1 MPLPDCLATTGGKL
15 MQTIFDVTRDA
26 LGWMASGPRA
36 LTKALTNSSEDSGI
50 VSRFLA
56 HIRVA
61 ASSDPVFSLLAHK
74 LSAWDYDSNAT
85 WADGTPGNSRERREK
100 IYECLAVEPE
110 LVALLE
116 EKFPPNLNFDAPVII
131 AREHTPWYDS
141 ARQARQSFY
150 RDAYAKY
157 LRTHK
162 NWTEDQI
169 TSLEES
175 TRLVME
181 RLTDPESKEVFPVR
195 GLVVGYVQSGKTA
208 NFTGVVARAADAGYR
223 LIVVLAGTL
232 NILRDQ
238 TQRRIDRELIGRPF
252 ITAEDDPDYAVD
264 LKNFIDHGRLPSE
277 RGHFDWDRLTGCGH
291 DYKRLKYGIQ
301 ALRFHKR
308 DATKPFTHPDNLHY
322 ESARLLVVKK
332 NPAVL
337 SKFAADLA
345 AARKNQS
352 LAEIPTLVIDDESD
366 QASVNTK
373 KPTVEEIQERTATN
387 SAIVSLLKQLP
398 RAQYVGYTATPFAN
412 VFVDPN
418 NEEDLF
424 PRDFIVSLPRPANYM
439 GVADFHDLDRPDKEE
454 RGPNEEAFVRDV
466 TGDDRNEENLQRA
479 IDSYILAGAIK
490 LFRAAK
496 EPGLAKDFRH
506 HTMLVHISHRM
517 DSHHETADQV
527 TALLADGGYL
537 NGKALPRLKVLWA
550 KDFMRVSTNRAEG
563 YPVPLRFDELKPFL
577 GECWARLNAGP
588 KAVLTVNGDSKD
600 NPDFESGPV
609 WKIVVGG
616 AKLSR
621 GYTIEGLTVSYY
633 RRRAGSADSLMQ
645 MGRWFGF
652 RDGYRDLVRLYIGRS
667 EPLSA
672 GKGKKNADD
681 KEKTIDLFEAFEAAC
696 RDEMEFRA
704 ELKRYAKPADGKP
717 ILPIQV
723 PPLVPS
729 HLLRP
734 TSANK
739 MYNTRIEFRN
749 FAKAWKEHTVTP
761 LSEEDILHNLAQLGK
776 LLGGVAME
784 TGVLSVTNADGSFVK
799 QARWKTLTTEAMLV
813 FLEAYRWAGGDR
825 SVLRNEIEFLRTA
838 RNGVDSW
845 LFLYFE
851 GPAHSRIL
859 DVDGVQF
866 RVYNRSR
873 NTDNRFNVF
882 SESSHRPIVQ
892 YLCGVGIAKPGN
904 PATRKLAGRTQGVF
918 VFYPTAE
925 KGLAA
930 SLPITPGFALQ
941 FPDNDNPTPIRF
953 GVIVKEREHDPVA
966 DVNGTGAVEK
976 SGKTKAVA
984 VRNTSAVEKRGKI
997 RASGRQ

>member
-1 MPLPDCLATTGGKL
+1 

-26 LGWMASGPRA
+26 LGWMASGPRSLA
-36 LTKALTNSSEDSGI
+36 MGLSISSDDSGI
-50 VSRFLA
+50 VNSF
-56 HIRVA
+56 IRHVRA
-61 ASSDPVFSLLAHK
+61 ATPADPVFSVLGQK
-74 LSAWDYDSNAT
+74 LSAWDYEDSAAWT
-85 WADGTPGNSRERREK
+85 DGTKGNSRERRAR
-100 IYECLAVEPE
+100 IYERLEAGPE
-110 LVALLE
+110 LAALLDD
-116 EKFPPNLNFDAPVII
+116 KFPPNLNYDAPVII

-141 ARQARQSFY
+141 ARQAHRSFY
-150 RDAYAKY
+150 RDAYANY
-157 LRTHK
+157 LRTRK

-169 TSLEES
+169 MRLEES
-175 TRLVME
+175 TRLVTE
-181 RLTDPESKEVFPVR
+181 RLSDPESPAIFPVR

-252 ITAEDDPDYAVD
+252 ITAEEDSAYAVD
-264 LKNFIDHGRLPSE
+264 LENFIDHGRLPSE
-277 RGHFDWDRLTGCGH
+277 RGFFDWHRLTGCGD

-345 AARKNQS
+345 AAQKNQN
-352 LAEIPTLVIDDESD
+352 LADIPTLVIDDESD

-373 KPTVEEIQERTATN
+373 KPTADEIQERTATN

-439 GVADFHDLDRPDKEE
+439 GVADFHDLDRPDKEK
-454 RGPNEEAFVRDV
+454 RGPNEDAFVRDV
-466 TGDDRNEENLQRA
+466 RGEDGNAKNLPRA
-479 IDSYILAGAIK
+479 IDSYILAGALK

-496 EPGLAKDFRH
+496 DPRLAKEFRH

-517 DSHHETADQV
+517 DSHHETATEVSQ
-527 TALLADGGYL
+527 LLADGGYL
-537 NGKALPRLKVLWA
+537 EGTALPRLKALWEA
-550 KDFMRVSTNRAEG
+550 DFQRVSATRAEG
-563 YPVPLRFDELKPFL
+563 YPVPVRFSELKPFL

-588 KAVLTVNGDSKD
+588 KAVMTVNGDSTD

-633 RRRAGSADSLMQ
+633 RRRAGSTDSLMQ

-667 EPLSA
+667 EPLSTS
-672 GKGKKNADD
+672 KGKKKEDGE
-681 KEKTIDLFEAFEAAC
+681 EKTLDLFEAFEAAC
-696 RDEMEFRA
+696 RDEMEFRE
-704 ELKRYAKPADGKP
+704 ELRRYAQPTDGKP

-734 TSANK
+734 TASNK

-749 FAKAWKEHTVTP
+749 FAKAWKEHTVAP
-761 LSEEDILHNLAQLGK
+761 VGEADILHNQAQLGQ
-776 LLGGVAME
+776 LLGKIPFE
-784 TGVLSVTNADGSFVK
+784 TGTLSVKNANGSFQK
-799 QARWKTLTTEAMLV
+799 QARWKSLTTEAMLT
-813 FLEAYRWAGGDR
+813 FLDAYRWAGGDC
-825 SVLRNEIEFLRTA
+825 SVMQREIEFLRSE
-838 RNGVDSW
+838 RNGVSSW
-845 LFLYFE
+845 LFVYFE
-851 GPAHSRIL
+851 GPANSQPR
-859 DVDGVQF
+859 DVGDATF

-873 NTDNRFNVF
+873 TTDQRFNVY

-892 YLCGVGIAKPGN
+892 YLCGVDDSKPGN
-904 PATRKLAGRTQGVF
+904 QVTRKLADRTQGVF

-930 SLPITPGFALQ
+930 PSPVTPGFALQ
-941 FPDNDNPTPIRF
+941 FPDNDNPTQIRF
-953 GVIVKEREHDPVA
+953 GVIVKARENDPVA
-966 DVNGTGAVEK
+966 EVENTAAEK
-976 SGKTKAVA
+976 GPGKPAGKVSIKTPA
-984 VRNTSAVEKRGKI
+984 VRKKR
-997 RASGRQ
+997 

>member
-1 MPLPDCLATTGGKL
+1 MQPQKKEF

-26 LGWMASGPRA
+26 LGWMASSPRPLA
-36 LTKALTNSSEDSGI
+36 KALTNSSEESDI
-50 VSRFLA
+50 ISRFVA
-56 HIRVA
+56 HVQA
-61 ASSDPVFSLLAHK
+61 AAPSDPVFSLLAQK
-74 LSAWDYDSNAT
+74 LSAWDYDSGAV
-85 WADGTPGNSRERREK
+85 WADGTPGNSRERRDK
-100 IYECLAVEPE
+100 IYERLVVEPE
-110 LVALLE
+110 LAALLE

-150 RDAYAKY
+150 RDAYAQY
-157 LRTHK
+157 LRTRK

-169 TSLEES
+169 MSLEES
-175 TRLVME
+175 TRLVVE
-181 RLTDPESKEVFPVR
+181 RLSDPESKEIFPVR

-252 ITAEDDPDYAVD
+252 ITAEDDPDYASD
-264 LKNFIDHGRLPSE
+264 LKNFIDHGGLPSE
-277 RGHFDWDRLTGCGH
+277 RGYFDWDRLTGCGD

-301 ALRFHKR
+301 ALKFHKR

-345 AARKNQS
+345 AARKNQN
-352 LAEIPTLVIDDESD
+352 LADIPTLVIDDESD
-366 QASVNTK
+366 QASVNTR
-373 KPTVEEIQERTATN
+373 KPTAEEIQERTATN

-439 GVADFHDLDRPDKEE
+439 GVADFHDLDRPDREE

-466 TGDDRNEENLQRA
+466 KGDDLDENNLRRA

-490 LFRAAK
+490 LFRASK
-496 EPGLAKDFRH
+496 EPRLVKDFRH
-506 HTMLVHISHRM
+506 HTMLVHISHRK
-517 DSHHETADQV
+517 DAHHETAAQV
-527 TALLADGGYL
+527 SELLADGGYM
-537 NGKALPRLKVLWA
+537 NGRALPRLKDLW
-550 KDFMRVSTNRAEG
+550 KTDFRRVSATRSEG
-563 YPVPLRFDELKPFL
+563 YPVPPDFDELKPFL
-577 GECWARLNAGP
+577 GECWARLHAGP
-588 KAVLTVNGDSKD
+588 RAVLTVNGDSKD

-667 EPLSA
+667 EPLSSGKGKNSA
-672 GKGKKNADD
+672 DGKGKKNTDS

-696 RDEMEFRA
+696 RDEMEFRE
-704 ELKRYAKPADGKP
+704 ELRRYAKPADGRP

-734 TSANK
+734 TAANK

-749 FAKAWKEHTVTP
+749 FAKAWKEHTVAP
-761 LSEEDILHNLAQLGK
+761 AGEDDILHNQIQLGQ
-776 LLGGVAME
+776 LLGAAALK
-784 TGVLSVTNADGSFVK
+784 TGTLAVSNADGTFEK
-799 QARWKTLTTEAMLV
+799 KARWKTLSTEAMLA
-813 FLEAYRWAGGDR
+813 FLEAYRWAGRDH
-825 SVLRNEIEFLRTA
+825 SVLQNEIEFLRSEG
-838 RNGVDSW
+838 NGVDSW
-845 LFLYFE
+845 LFVYFE
-851 GPAHSRIL
+851 GPARSQSWSI
-859 DVDGVQF
+859 DGTKF
-866 RVYNRSR
+866 RAYNRKR
-873 NTDNRFNVF
+873 TTETRFSVY

-892 YLCGVGIAKPGN
+892 YLCGVGDAKPGN
-904 PATRKLAGRTQGVF
+904 PVTRKLADTTQGVF

-930 SLPITPGFALQ
+930 PSSITPGFALQ
-941 FPDNDNPTPIRF
+941 FPNNDNPTPIRF
-953 GVIVKEREHDPVA
+953 SVIVKAREHEPVA
-966 DVNGTGAVEK
+966 DVDSVVHEEI
-976 SGKTKAVA
+976 SGKAKAPAVRKKAV
-984 VRNTSAVEKRGKI
+984 SGKP
-997 RASGRQ
+997 GKN